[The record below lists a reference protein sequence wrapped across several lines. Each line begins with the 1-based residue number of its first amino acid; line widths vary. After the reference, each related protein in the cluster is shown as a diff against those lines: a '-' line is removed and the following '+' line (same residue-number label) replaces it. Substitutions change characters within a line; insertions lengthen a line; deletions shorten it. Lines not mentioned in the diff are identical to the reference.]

1 MQEKT
6 TIIKKYLGQLFI
18 KSLNLSSP
26 LYQLQIIREKLEV
39 RSLQSFDKEDILNE
53 LGSIQHSMRE
63 LNSEMLKIHD
73 LLKQQS

>member
-1 MQEKT
+1 MSEKT
-6 TIIKKYLGQLFI
+6 TEVKKHLGQLFI
-18 KSLNLSSP
+18 KSLNISSP

-53 LGSIQHSMRE
+53 LGSLQHTMRE

-73 LLKQQS
+73 LLKYQ